1 MLFVEPRFFLFFAI
15 VFALYWLLKSNTQ
28 RKQLLL
34 GASYLFYAAWDWRF
48 LSLIIISTL
57 VDFWAAKRMEGSTD
71 KKHKKYLLILSIV
84 MNLGFLGF
92 FKYFNF
98 FTDSF
103 SELLGYFGLQA
114 SHTTLN
120 IILPVGISF
129 YTFQTMSYTI
139 DVYRGK
145 LKAEKHLTDF
155 AFFVAFFP
163 QLVAGP
169 IVRAL
174 DFLPQLREPKQWKDV
189 AVKPLLLLFAIGF
202 IKKAGISD
210 NIAYYVDLVFDS
222 PQSYEIWAIT
232 TATFLYAVQIYCD
245 FSGYTDMAIAC
256 AGLLGF
262 TLTKNFDAPYL
273 ATSIID
279 FWRKWHISLSTW
291 LRDYLYIPLGG
302 NRNGELMRYRNL
314 FLTMLLGGLW
324 HGAAWTFVV
333 WGVLHGLAL
342 SINHLWHDTINIKV
356 PKLIGWFATLWF
368 VCLCWI
374 FFRAE
379 GLSEATAIA
388 QSYIT
393 LNAEGTNSLPTLIY
407 SLPFILL
414 ATHML
419 WQKAKLSHYIAR
431 QNNIIFT
438 IILATFSI
446 LAISLIPSGYKPFIY
461 FQF

>member
-15 VFALYWLLKSNTQ
+15 VFGLHWMLKSNTY
-28 RKQLLL
+28 RKYLLL
-34 GASYLFYAAWDWRF
+34 LASYVFYAAWDWRF
-48 LSLIIISTL
+48 LSLIILST
-57 VDFWAAKRMEGSTD
+57 VIDFWAG
-71 KKHKKYLLILSIV
+71 KKIETAQNPKIKKGFLLLSIC
-84 MNLGFLGF
+84 MNLGVLGF

-103 SELLGYFGLQA
+103 VDLLALFGAEA

-145 LKAEKHLTDF
+145 LKTEKHFSDF

-174 DFLPQLREPKQWKDV
+174 DFLPQLRQTKEWKDV
-189 AVKPLLLLFAIGF
+189 AVKSLLLLFLIGF
-202 IKKAGISD
+202 IKKACISD
-210 NIAYYVDLVFDS
+210 NIAFYVDLVFNDPHGYS
-222 PQSYEIWAIT
+222 QLAIM
-232 TATFLYAVQIYCD
+232 TATGLYAVQIYCD
-245 FSGYTDMAIAC
+245 FSGYTDMAIAA
-256 AGLLGF
+256 AGLLGYR
-262 TLTKNFDAPYL
+262 LTKNFDAPYL
-273 ATSIID
+273 SASIID
-279 FWRKWHISLSTW
+279 FWRRWHISLSTW

-324 HGAAWTFVV
+324 HGAAWTFVA
-333 WGVLHGLAL
+333 WGALHGIAL
-342 SINHLWHDTINIKV
+342 SLNHLWHDKLKRTL
-356 PKLIGWFATLWF
+356 PKTLGWAVTLWF

-374 FFRAE
+374 FFRADGFE
-379 GLSEATAIA
+379 DAFFMARVYMGVLDAG
-388 QSYIT
+388 Q
-393 LNAEGTNSLPTLIY
+393 GSLPTLLLCLPVMLLGVHFTWRRGKIEERIL
-407 SLPFILL
+407 SLNAVTFTMLFAVMTML
-414 ATHML
+414 AV
-419 WQKAKLSHYIAR
+419 A
-431 QNNIIFT
+431 F
-438 IILATFSI
+438 
-446 LAISLIPSGYKPFIY
+446 IPSGYKPFIY